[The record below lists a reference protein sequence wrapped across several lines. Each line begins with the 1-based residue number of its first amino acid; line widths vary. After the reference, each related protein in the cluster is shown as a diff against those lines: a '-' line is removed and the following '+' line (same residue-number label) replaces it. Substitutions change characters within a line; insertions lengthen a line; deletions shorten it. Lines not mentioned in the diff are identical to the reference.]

1 MVMLATEF
9 ADLAAAIH
17 GDSENA
23 AALQRLVELAV
34 KHIPGCMS
42 ASITAIQH
50 GKGLSMATSDAVA
63 AAVDALQHS
72 LGQGPCMEAA
82 SEDANCLLFD
92 VEHES
97 RWSQFVARASRD
109 TPVRCVLAIR
119 LAGPEQAA
127 LNLYAMQ
134 PAAFDDDAIAAA
146 TLFAAQATGLVAHG
160 AAESQRQN
168 LTIALQSSRQ
178 IGTAMGILMTHR
190 KVTEEQAFTMLRT
203 ASQHLHRKLR
213 DVAAVVA
220 ETGALPDVPQVARE
234 VAASSP
240 AATSPAG
247 ASA

>member
-9 ADLAAAIH
+9 ADLAAAIQ
-17 GDSENA
+17 GDSDNA

-34 KHIPGCMS
+34 KHTPGCAS
-42 ASITAIQH
+42 ASLTAIRH
-50 GKGLSMATSDAVA
+50 GKGMSIATSDAVA
-63 AAVDALQHS
+63 AAVDALQHA

-97 RWSQFVARASRD
+97 RWPLFVARASRD

-119 LAGPEQAA
+119 LAGSEQAA

-134 PAAFDDDAIAAA
+134 SAAFDDDAIATA
-146 TLFAAQATGLVAHG
+146 TLFAAQATALVALSQ
-160 AAESQRQN
+160 AESESQN

-178 IGTAMGILMTHR
+178 IGTALGILMTHR

-220 ETGALPDVPQVARE
+220 ETGALPDVPPVARD
-234 VAASSP
+234 VIAAS
-240 AATSPAG
+240 AAG
-247 ASA
+247 APV

>member
-1 MVMLATEF
+1 MVVLATEF
-9 ADLAAAIH
+9 ADLAAAIQ
-17 GDSENA
+17 GDSGNA

-34 KHIPGCMS
+34 KHIPGCVS
-42 ASITAIQH
+42 ASLTAIRH
-50 GKGLSMATSDAVA
+50 GKGVSLASSDAVA
-63 AAVDALQHS
+63 EAVDALQHE
-72 LGQGPCMEAA
+72 LRQGPCMEAA
-82 SEDANCLLFD
+82 ADEANCLLFD

-97 RWSQFVARASRD
+97 RWPLFVARATRE

-119 LAGPEQAA
+119 LTGPEQAA
-127 LNLYAMQ
+127 LNLYALE

-146 TLFAAQATGLVAHG
+146 TLFAAQASGLVALSQ
-160 AAESQRQN
+160 AENQRQN

-220 ETGALPDVPQVARE
+220 ETGTLPEVPPVGPDV
-234 VAASSP
+234 
-240 AATSPAG
+240 AATAAAG
-247 ASA
+247 APA